1 MPSLTDDPRTLEFNL
16 TTTGHSTT
24 SDTLVSV
31 GGNLPYSY
39 LVPTG
44 KLLDVFLALS
54 TSGRNLKGAA
64 RTKARKKT
72 SAWLY
77 NRTRPGFVFL
87 VKEGVFHVAYA
98 GQPGGAGSQH
108 HWHIF
113 CNEAYK
119 AQVEFIAGIAST
131 PPTSS
136 PSSPQAGAGGNYTK
150 EWGGLYLRSEAE
162 IRIAEALEQT
172 GLLYFANA
180 RGRVGLKDTVVSD
193 SQLTGRVET
202 DFMVFYQGVCL
213 ILEVDGQHHNAEGQ
227 AVRDYARDR
236 VLLRAGLP
244 TVRFTAQDCLRRPQ
258 QVVAEFVSIL
268 QEQRRPEATTPYVEV
283 V

>member
-1 MPSLTDDPRTLEFNL
+1 MPTVVDDPQTLEFNL
-16 TTTGHSTT
+16 ATTGQSAT
-24 SDTLVSV
+24 SDTLVSI
-31 GGNLPYSY
+31 GGNLPYVY

-44 KLLDVFLALS
+44 KLLDVFLALNAS
-54 TSGRNLKGAA
+54 SRNLKRAA
-64 RTKARKKT
+64 RTKARQKMN
-72 SAWLY
+72 AWLY
-77 NRTRPGFVFL
+77 NRTRPGFVCFI
-87 VKEGVFHVAYA
+87 KEGVFHIAYA

-113 CNEAYK
+113 CNEGYK
-119 AQVEFIAGIAST
+119 AQVEQILHGTILT
-131 PPTSS
+131 TSS
-136 PSSPQAGAGGNYTK
+136 PSTSQAGGNYTK

-172 GLLYFANA
+172 GLLYFANV
-180 RGRVGLKDTVVSD
+180 RGRVGLQDTIVSD

-202 DFMVFYQGVCL
+202 DFMVFYQGVGL
-213 ILEVDGQHHNAEGQ
+213 ILEVDGQHHNAQDQ

-268 QEQRRPEATTPYVEV
+268 KEQRRPEATTPYVEV

>member
-1 MPSLTDDPRTLEFNL
+1 MPSLTDDSQTLEINL
-16 TTTGHSTT
+16 TTNGHSTT

-54 TSGRNLKGAA
+54 TSGRTLKGAA
-64 RTKARKKT
+64 RTQARKKAN
-72 SAWLY
+72 AWLY

-119 AQVEFIAGIAST
+119 AQVEFIAGITST
-131 PPTSS
+131 PPS
-136 PSSPQAGAGGNYTK
+136 PSSPQTGPSGNYTQ

-180 RGRVGLKDTVVSD
+180 RGRVGLKDTLVSD
-193 SQLTGRVET
+193 SQLTGRVEA

-213 ILEVDGQHHNAEGQ
+213 ILEVDGKHHNAEGQ
-227 AVRDYARDR
+227 SVRDYARDR

-244 TVRFTAQDCLRRPQ
+244 TVRFTAKDCLQRPQ

-268 QEQRRPEATTPYVEV
+268 QEQRRPESTTSDAQVL
-283 V
+283 

>member
-1 MPSLTDDPRTLEFNL
+1 MPSPADDPQSLDINL
-16 TTTGHSTT
+16 NANGHSGT
-24 SDTLVSV
+24 SDTLVSI

-54 TSGRNLKGAA
+54 ASGRNLKGAA
-64 RTKARKKT
+64 RAKARKKFN
-72 SAWLY
+72 AWLY
-77 NRTRPGFVFL
+77 NHTRPRFVYL
-87 VKEGVFHVAYA
+87 VKEGVFHIAYA

-119 AQVEFIAGIAST
+119 AQVEFIVGITST
-131 PPTSS
+131 PP
-136 PSSPQAGAGGNYTK
+136 PGPGNAQGGPGGNYTQ

-162 IRIAEALEQT
+162 IRIAKALEET
-172 GLLYFANA
+172 GLLYFANV
-180 RGRVGLKDTVVSD
+180 RGRVGLKDTLVSD
-193 SQLTGRVET
+193 SQLTGRVEV

-213 ILEVDGQHHNAEGQ
+213 VLEVDGQHHNEQGQ

-244 TVRFTAQDCLRRPQ
+244 TVRFTAKDCLQQPQ
-258 QVVAEFVSIL
+258 QVVSEFVSIL
-268 QEQRRPEATTPYVEV
+268 KEQRRPEATTPYAQVL
-283 V
+283 

>member
-1 MPSLTDDPRTLEFNL
+1 MPSIADTPQALELNFGN
-16 TTTGHSTT
+16 GGGGGDSN
-24 SDTLVSV
+24 TLVSM
-31 GGNLPYSY
+31 GGDLPYSY

-64 RTKARKKT
+64 RSKARQKAN
-72 SAWLY
+72 AWLY
-77 NRTRPGFVFL
+77 HRTRPGFVFL
-87 VKEGVFHVAYA
+87 VKEGVFHIAYG

-108 HWHIF
+108 QWHIF

-119 AQVEFIAGIAST
+119 AQVEQIVHGT
-131 PPTSS
+131 TLTTSG
-136 PSSPQAGAGGNYTK
+136 PSSQGGPSGNYTQ

-162 IRIAEALEQT
+162 VRIAEALEKT

-180 RGRVGLKDTVVSD
+180 RGRVGLKDTIVSD
-193 SQLTGRVET
+193 SQLTGRVEA

-213 ILEVDGQHHNAEGQ
+213 ILEVDGQHHNAQDQ

-244 TVRFTAQDCLRRPQ
+244 TVRFTAKDCLQRPQ

-268 QEQRRPEATTPYVEV
+268 QEQRRPEATTPYAQAL
-283 V
+283 